1 MVHSRSGACLDKAR
15 SFHLT
20 QSNLN
25 TNDFLLLCFTL
36 CSLQSHFQTLKIGL
50 FLNTKSN
57 FAIFVECCERSEMTS
72 KPSRPLSQVSHNK
85 HFKRYRRTVILDKT
99 RLIRVISL
107 TVCEVKCRENRLLAE
122 KTGPLSCQV
131 YSTSVYKGCRH
142 IFCIVSRFL
151 FGRICVL
158 HTSKELDPNHY
169 NETFSTRNRHDII
182 NYRESIWL
190 CHHGFGNAVKFQYQ
204 LVSRRPSCLVGDC
217 F

>member
-1 MVHSRSGACLDKAR
+1 MVVLDACLDKAR
-15 SFHLT
+15 SFYLT

-36 CSLQSHFQTLKIGL
+36 CSLHSISKLSRSAC
-50 FLNTKSN
+50 FLTQNQN

-72 KPSRPLSQVSHNK
+72 KPLRALSSVSHNK
-85 HFKRYRRTVILDKT
+85 HFKGYRRTVILDKT
-99 RLIRVISL
+99 RLIRVMSL
-107 TVCEVKCRENRLLAE
+107 TVCEVKCWGNSLLTE

-131 YSTSVYKGCRH
+131 YSPSVYKGCRH
-142 IFCIVSRFL
+142 IFGIVSRFL

-190 CHHGFGNAVKFQYQ
+190 FHHGFGNAVKFQYQ

-217 F
+217 FW